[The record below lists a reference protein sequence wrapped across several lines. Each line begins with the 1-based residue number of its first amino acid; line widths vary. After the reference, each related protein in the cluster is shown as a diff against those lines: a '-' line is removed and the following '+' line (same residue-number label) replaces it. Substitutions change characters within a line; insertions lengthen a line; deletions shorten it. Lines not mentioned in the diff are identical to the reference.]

1 MLHMLFRMLLV
12 VYALLRSAQSNRPPD
27 DLSPPVCLL
36 LHTLFRMLPVS
47 PLVCLLLRT
56 LFRMLPVSLPVCLL
70 LHTLFRMLHRF
81 LFLLSFSIRK
91 DLIMPFCYLL
101 IFLFVV
107 IFVARL

>member
-1 MLHMLFRMLLV
+1 M
-12 VYALLRSAQSNRPPD
+12 
-27 DLSPPVCLL
+27 
-36 LHTLFRMLPVS
+36 
-47 PLVCLLLRT
+47 LRT

-70 LHTLFRMLHRF
+70 LHTLFRMLLVSPLVCLLLHMLFRMLPVSLPVSLLLRTLFRMLHWF
-81 LFLLSFSIRK
+81 LLLLSFSIRK